1 MGILNPVVSKFALT
15 AAGGAQEVYFCPA
28 GKSHAVLDLTVFKN
42 GFTGSS
48 VIGVALTTE
57 SNPAALTS
65 LNFLVDDIELVNEVN
80 SAELNKL
87 IVGQGERVYVKVMS
101 GSDINVR
108 LSGVEENN
116 ASVLKAGKLAAASIA
131 GTAQTK
137 VYENLLAGAGYVSG
151 SLTIYN
157 SDALNTAE
165 VQVWITSG
173 AAPAASDKLV
183 NIKVT
188 PKDTTIMENLLLSPN
203 EKIFVQSNQANTE
216 YFLTGMCVS
225 S

>member
-57 SNPAALTS
+57 ANPAALTT
-65 LNFLVDDIELVNEVN
+65 LDFLVDDIELVNEVN

-101 GSDINVR
+101 GSDVNVR

-137 VYENLLAGAGYVSG
+137 VYENLLANVGYISG

-157 SDALNTAE
+157 SDAVNTAE
-165 VQVWITSG
+165 IQVWITSG

-188 PKDTTIMENLLLSPN
+188 PQDTTIMENLLLSPN

-225 S
+225 T

>member
-1 MGILNPVVSKFALT
+1 MGILNPVVSKFTLT

-42 GFTGSS
+42 AFTGSS
-48 VIGVALTTE
+48 VVGVGLTTE
-57 SNPAALTS
+57 ANPANLTS
-65 LNFLVDDIELVNEVN
+65 LDFLVDDIELVNEVN

-101 GSDINVR
+101 GSDVNLR

-137 VYENLLAGAGYVSG
+137 VYENGLSGVGYISG

-165 VQVWITSG
+165 IEVWVTSG
-173 AAPAASDKLV
+173 ASPAASDKLCK
-183 NIKVT
+183 IKVT
-188 PKDTTIMENLLLSPN
+188 PQDTTIMENLLLSPN
-203 EKIFVQSNQANTE
+203 EKIFVQSNQANSE
-216 YFLTGMCVS
+216 FFLTGMVVS
-225 S
+225 N